1 MLKIY
6 YYHMGVMW
14 MGVMLALVVAGLAWP
29 ATDVITKLPN
39 YPGTFTNRVFGGYL
53 DTSSAKRSLYY
64 LYLENAGGAA
74 NKLPVVLWL
83 NGGPGC
89 SSMLGFLQEIG
100 AYVLE
105 EDQIYEVGKELT
117 PNPFSWLREAN
128 LLFIESPAGVG
139 YSINN

>member
-1 MLKIY
+1 MMLKIY
-6 YYHMGVMW
+6 YYRMGMMW
-14 MGVMLALVVAGLAWP
+14 IGVMLALVVAGLTWP
-29 ATDVITKLPN
+29 ATDIITKLPN

-105 EDQIYEVGKELT
+105 EDQIY
-117 PNPFSWLREAN
+117 
-128 LLFIESPAGVG
+128 
-139 YSINN
+139 

>member
-6 YYHMGVMW
+6 YLRMRMVW
-14 MGVMLALVVAGLAWP
+14 LSVVVSLAVVGLAWP
-29 ATDVITKLPN
+29 TADIITKLPN

-105 EDQIYEVGKELT
+105 EDQIYEVGKDLT
-117 PNPFSWLREAN
+117 PNPYSWLQ
-128 LLFIESPAGVG
+128 
-139 YSINN
+139 